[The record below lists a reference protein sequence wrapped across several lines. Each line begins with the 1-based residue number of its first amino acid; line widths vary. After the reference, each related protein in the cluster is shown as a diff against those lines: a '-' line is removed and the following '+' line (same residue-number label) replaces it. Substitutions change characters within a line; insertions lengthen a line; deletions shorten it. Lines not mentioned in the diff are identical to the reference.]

1 MAVLTYRK
9 GADTKYLSVMQG
21 YAEVLP
27 DRIIVLAELSE
38 RAEEIDVPR
47 TQAAAERAKGELT
60 HAKDQDWERASYALQ
75 RALARLQAASK
86 GGVSGAQESH

>member
-1 MAVLTYRK
+1 VI
-9 GADTKYLSVMQG
+9 QG

-27 DRIIVLAELSE
+27 DRTIVLAELAE

-47 TQAAAERAKGELT
+47 TQAAAARAKGELT
-60 HAKDQDWERASYALQ
+60 HAKDADWDRASYALQ

-86 GGVSGAQESH
+86 SGVAGSQEPH